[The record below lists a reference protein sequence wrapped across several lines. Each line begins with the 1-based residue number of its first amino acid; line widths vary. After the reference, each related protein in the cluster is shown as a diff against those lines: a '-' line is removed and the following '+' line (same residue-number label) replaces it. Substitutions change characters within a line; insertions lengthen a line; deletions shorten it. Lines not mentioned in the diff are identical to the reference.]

1 MWRWAQ
7 PGDACVTAVPGSW
20 LPELSS
26 ASSFPPVSALSL
38 FLRNLGPPHSAC
50 SALMTLICHGLSSGL
65 LTPSPSSYPS
75 LSCPCGL
82 GRVLCKKAP
91 SPLAICS
98 RLGGACLGV
107 SAAMGLCGVCPQVP
121 SHEVRPRSPVTLTE
135 FQTEA
140 SVSRR

>member
-1 MWRWAQ
+1 MVMKLVTEGVC
-7 PGDACVTAVPGSW
+7 GDGPSQGMPVPGSW

-50 SALMTLICHGLSSGL
+50 SALMTLICHGLFSGL

-82 GRVLCKKAP
+82 GRVLCKKASSGRCLLGSLCCHGFVWGHVLRSLP
-91 SPLAICS
+91 TRSGLA
-98 RLGGACLGV
+98 LL
-107 SAAMGLCGVCPQVP
+107 
-121 SHEVRPRSPVTLTE
+121 
-135 FQTEA
+135 
-140 SVSRR
+140 